1 MKKQILLIGASAAGC
16 ALIAGL
22 VILLNRQSDSSVPE
36 FVLPEYSQSADE
48 IYDDTTAA
56 TLHSASGTEPPEAP
70 AKSDDSSAAS
80 TEPAAT
86 STSSEL
92 PKTTTATS
100 DVPEYSSSVPDAPV
114 LPSAATVAATEQ
126 PAASVKDP
134 TSEPKEQHT
143 AAVTAEP
150 GNPVEPDEPEPKPE
164 PEITENVLLTSGD
177 PLHHI
182 RFEFGADRI
191 DFSGVYTDLTVS
203 EVQILREHISSYDLA
218 SGTHFSGSLN
228 VSGLTPGYYII
239 RVSLSDGGIMDYVF
253 EMNSTGASPLS
264 WEELPADENL
274 NAAASPLELP
284 ASGVMQHVT
293 SSGDAETAKRVLTQI
308 KELSDEICA
317 GLSDDYSKARVLAQW
332 VSRNMYYD
340 HDASEN
346 GVTDDIL
353 TLEHVL
359 GYHRSVCFGWSNLYS
374 ALCQAQGIWCANAS
388 GSVVTGSRCFM
399 QTTTGDERSHSWN
412 MVVIDGRQIWVD
424 TVWNSSNSYEG
435 RRYVEGTQDMQYF
448 DISTAALSQDHRV
461 KRFEHR
467 DYFALA

>member
-1 MKKQILLIGASAAGC
+1 MKKQILLIGAVAAGC
-16 ALIAGL
+16 VLIAGL

-36 FVLPEYSQSADE
+36 FVLPEYSQSADV
-48 IYDDTTAA
+48 IYNDTTAA

-70 AKSDDSSAAS
+70 AKSDDYSAAS
-80 TEPAAT
+80 TGPAAT
-86 STSSEL
+86 SVPSDTSKSA
-92 PKTTTATS
+92 TATS

-114 LPSAATVAATEQ
+114 LPSATTVAATEQ

-134 TSEPKEQHT
+134 TSEPKEHHT

-164 PEITENVLLTSGD
+164 PEIPENVLLTSGD

-191 DFSGVYTDLTVS
+191 DFSGVYTVLTVS
-203 EVQILREHISSYDLA
+203 EVQILREHISSYDLVT
-218 SGTHFSGSLN
+218 GVHFSGSLN

-284 ASGVMQHVT
+284 ASGVMQHIT
-293 SSGDAETAKRVLTQI
+293 SSGDAETAKRVLAQI

-346 GVTDDIL
+346 GVTDDML

-359 GYHRSVCFGWSNLYS
+359 EYHRSVCFGWSNLYS

-399 QTTTGDERSHSWN
+399 QTTTSDERSHSWN
-412 MVVIDGRQIWVD
+412 MVVIDSRQIWVD
-424 TVWNSSNSYEG
+424 TVWNSSNSYDG
-435 RRYVEGTQDMQYF
+435 RRYAEGTQDMQYF

-461 KRFEHR
+461 TRFEHR

>member
-1 MKKQILLIGASAAGC
+1 MKKQILLIGAGAAGC

-22 VILLNRQSDSSVPE
+22 VILLNRQSGSNVPE
-36 FVLPEYSQSADE
+36 FVLPEYSQSADV
-48 IYDDTTAA
+48 IYNDTTAA

-114 LPSAATVAATEQ
+114 LPSATTVAFTEQ

-164 PEITENVLLTSGD
+164 PEILENVLLTSGD
-177 PLHHI
+177 PLHNI

-203 EVQILREHISSYDLA
+203 EVQILREHISSYDLVTGVA
-218 SGTHFSGSLN
+218 FSGSLN

-253 EMNSTGASPLS
+253 EMNSAGASPLS

-284 ASGVMQHVT
+284 ASGVMQHIT
-293 SSGDAETAKRVLTQI
+293 SSGDAETAKRVLAQI

-346 GVTDDIL
+346 GVTDDML

-359 GYHRSVCFGWSNLYS
+359 EYHRSVCFGWSNLYS

-399 QTTTGDERSHSWN
+399 QTTTSDERSHSWN
-412 MVVIDGRQIWVD
+412 MVVIDSRQIWVD
-424 TVWNSSNSYEG
+424 TVWNSSNSYDG
-435 RRYVEGTQDMQYF
+435 RRYAEGTQDMQYF

-461 KRFEHR
+461 TRFEHR

>member
-1 MKKQILLIGASAAGC
+1 MKKQILLIGAGAACC

-36 FVLPEYSQSADE
+36 FVLPEYTDE
-48 IYDDTTAA
+48 IYYDTTAA

-114 LPSAATVAATEQ
+114 LPSATTVAVTEQ
-126 PAASVKDP
+126 PAASDKDP

-164 PEITENVLLTSGD
+164 PEIPENVLLTSGD
-177 PLHHI
+177 PLHNI

-203 EVQILREHISSYDLA
+203 EVQILREHISSYDLVT
-218 SGTHFSGSLN
+218 GVHFSGSLN

-253 EMNSTGASPLS
+253 EMNSAGASPLS

-284 ASGVMQHVT
+284 ASGVMQHIT
-293 SSGDAETAKRVLTQI
+293 SSGDAETAKRVLAQI

-346 GVTDDIL
+346 GVTDDML

-359 GYHRSVCFGWSNLYS
+359 EYHRSVCFGWSNLYS

-399 QTTTGDERSHSWN
+399 QTTTSDERSHSWN
-412 MVVIDGRQIWVD
+412 MVVIDNQQIWVD
-424 TVWNSSNSYEG
+424 TVWNSSNSYDG
-435 RRYVEGTQDMQYF
+435 RRYAEGTQDMQYF

-461 KRFEHR
+461 TRFEHR